1 MTCLP
6 IGVAA
11 LTSVIIGI
19 TMFLWRVA
27 RRTLRAICAFTGDVL
42 TDVLR
47 AVKRPTSGQERGL
60 RTLSR
65 ASLLSLIF
73 LALAGII
80 LFLLNIDSI
89 STLVTRFTPRLSIVT
104 NVLDLISLILITPK
118 FFTIEARDNVRD
130 VSVQML
136 RSFTINKINIP
147 RTTIT
152 SIVFGAVVVS
162 LLVLSLLVL
171 AYDQSYGTAQFI
183 GLAEALNKIYPSSSF
198 AYIIKH
204 VIGIQRVYMK
214 IWPFLIATTIITIVL
229 AVSIILLAHLPNSR
243 QRIRKNW
250 KITFLFWGLCCLLI
264 RVLCQ

>member
-1 MTCLP
+1 
-6 IGVAA
+6 
-11 LTSVIIGI
+11 
-19 TMFLWRVA
+19 
-27 RRTLRAICAFTGDVL
+27 
-42 TDVLR
+42 
-47 AVKRPTSGQERGL
+47 
-60 RTLSR
+60 
-65 ASLLSLIF
+65 
-73 LALAGII
+73 
-80 LFLLNIDSI
+80 
-89 STLVTRFTPRLSIVT
+89 
-104 NVLDLISLILITPK
+104 
-118 FFTIEARDNVRD
+118 
-130 VSVQML
+130 ML

-198 AYIIKH
+198 AYIIKQ